1 MQNEVNMMMSE
12 GSYGAPPRAL
22 IADDQPDVLEALRL
36 LIKGEGWLTEAVTS
50 PAGVLSALE
59 ARNYDLLLMDLNYA
73 RDTTSGAEG
82 LDLIARIRALDDTLP
97 VVAMTAWGSIELA
110 VEAMR
115 RGVRDFVLKPW
126 ENARLLDTLRAQ
138 LEQGRHLRQQQSVA
152 AQQSRRRE
160 SLVKDVTDAGEIQ
173 QGLLPHNL
181 PHLPG
186 CALSV
191 AWRPA
196 REVSGD
202 LFDVIAFNEQQVALC
217 IADAAG
223 KGVPAALL
231 MANVQAAARACAAA
245 TPSPIAPR
253 ELTNRTNRVV
263 CGNVAPGR
271 FVTFFYGLLDAT
283 TNKLTYTNAG
293 HCAPLLVRRDG
304 SIATLDADDAVLGA
318 FPDWEY
324 SQREIELHPGD
335 RLALFTDGLVDAEN
349 EAGEEFGEARLANL
363 LQKHQHLSAHEL
375 QQCLMREVAAF
386 TGGQFQDDATL
397 LILSVE

>member
-1 MQNEVNMMMSE
+1 MTSE
-12 GSYGAPPRAL
+12 GIYGAPPRAL

-36 LIKGEGWLTEAVTS
+36 LTKGEGWLTESVTS

-59 ARNYDLLLMDLNYA
+59 ARHYDLLLMDLNYA

-115 RGVRDFVLKPW
+115 RGVCDFVLKPW

-138 LEQGRHLRQQQSVA
+138 IEQGRHLRQQQRA
-152 AQQSRRRE
+152 AEQQSRRRE
-160 SLVKDVTDAGEIQ
+160 SLAKDVTDAGEVQ
-173 QGLLPHNL
+173 QSLLLQHL
-181 PHLPG
+181 PQLPG

-202 LFDVIAFNEQQVALC
+202 LFDVITFNEQQAALC

-231 MANVQAAARACAAA
+231 MSNVQAAVRACAAA
-245 TPSPIAPR
+245 SPLPIAPR
-253 ELTNRTNRVV
+253 ELTQRTNRVV
-263 CGNVAPGR
+263 CGNVAAGR
-271 FVTFFYGLLDAT
+271 FVTFFYGLLNAGT
-283 TNKLTYTNAG
+283 KKLTYTNAG

-304 SIATLDADDAVLGA
+304 STAALEADDAVLGA
-318 FPDWEY
+318 FPDWQYTE
-324 SQREIELHPGD
+324 REIELHAGD

-349 EAGEEFGEARLANL
+349 EVGEEFGEARLAEL
-363 LQKHQHLSAHEL
+363 LQKHRHLPADEL
-375 QQCLMREVAAF
+375 QQCLMREVATF

-397 LILSVE
+397 LVLAVE

>member
-1 MQNEVNMMMSE
+1 MKISE
-12 GSYGAPPRAL
+12 RIYAAPPRAL

-36 LIKGEGWLTEAVTS
+36 LTKGEGWLTEAVTS

-59 ARNYDLLLMDLNYA
+59 ARRYDLLLMDLNYA

-115 RGVRDFVLKPW
+115 RGVCDFVLKPW

-138 LEQGRHLRQQQSVA
+138 IEQGRHLRQQQRA
-152 AQQSRRRE
+152 AEQQSRRRE
-160 SLVKDVTDAGEIQ
+160 SLAKDVTDAGEVQ
-173 QGLLPHNL
+173 QSLLPHHL
-181 PHLPG
+181 LRLPG
-186 CALSV
+186 CTLSV

-202 LFDVIAFNEQQVALC
+202 LFDVIAFNEQQAALC
-217 IADAAG
+217 IADASG

-231 MANVQAAARACAAA
+231 MSNVQAAARACAAA
-245 TPSPIAPR
+245 SPLPIAPR
-253 ELTNRTNRVV
+253 ELTQRTNRVV
-263 CGNVAPGR
+263 CGNVAAGR
-271 FVTFFYGLLDAT
+271 FVTFFYGLLDART
-283 TNKLTYTNAG
+283 KKLVYTNAG
-293 HCAPLLVRRDG
+293 HCAPLLVRRDN
-304 SIATLDADDAVLGA
+304 STAALEADDAVLGA
-318 FPDWEY
+318 FPDWQYTE
-324 SQREIELHPGD
+324 REIELHPGD

-349 EAGEEFGEARLANL
+349 EAGEEFGEARLAEL
-363 LQKHQHLSAHEL
+363 LKMHRHLPANEL

-397 LILSVE
+397 LVLAVE